1 MDDLFDAFEGDD
13 NVELEEVENLEE
25 EGQPDKKL
33 SRVRAAANDLL
44 ESMARGDESAKRPR
58 LDDDVIEVVDG
69 AGEGEEEEE
78 DECDQQNRVTVHE
91 IQTGENCTHEV
102 ALPPG
107 VDFAPLNQLS
117 TTPAKQYPFQLDAF
131 QREAILCIENNQ
143 SVLVSAHTSAGKTV
157 VALYAIAQALR
168 DKQRVIY
175 TSPIKALSN
184 QKYRELE
191 EEFGDVGLMTGDV
204 TINADAS
211 CLVMTTEI
219 LRSMLYRGSQMMRE
233 VGWVVFD
240 EIHYMRDKERGVVW
254 EETIILLPSSVHHV
268 FLSATIPNAKQFA
281 EWVCWLHSQ
290 PCHVVYTDY
299 RPTPLQHFIFPA
311 GGSGLYEVVN
321 QQGVFREDKFA
332 EAMSGLAG
340 TGDAAKGGIM
350 RGRRGGSK
358 GQSEANVVKIIRTVK
373 ERDMIPCIIFSFSR
387 KECEAYAMSLKDMD
401 FNNDIEKGLVK
412 EIFKNAVDLLSDE
425 DRKLPQIG
433 QVLPLLQRGIGIH
446 HSGLLPI
453 LKETVEILFGEGLL
467 KTLFATETFSM
478 GLNMPARTV
487 LFTSARKFD
496 GKDNR
501 WITSGEYIQ
510 MAGRA
515 GRRGKDDRG
524 LVILMVDQ
532 QISSDEAKQI
542 VKGATDPLNSQFR
555 LTYNMV
561 LNLMRVEDITPEFML
576 ERSFHQFQN
585 YAAIPGI
592 KEKIRA
598 KEAELDAM
606 KIEGETELAGFFDM
620 ERQMEMLKASI
631 RKTVLS
637 IKYVVPFLH
646 PGRLFKIKT
655 GSRDFGWGV
664 LIKHHRKVN
673 PEDAHEM
680 VYVLDMLIALDPSSA
695 ADVSNPGSLKPPQQ
709 GGKAVWEL
717 VPMTIECVDDI
728 SAVRLKLPTE
738 LTSREARD
746 QVARMVKEVFA
757 RHPVL
762 PGLDPVKDQKITDA
776 AFKAQVDKLADIE
789 KRHASHP
796 LRQRDDFEKIAKEF
810 RDKEAS
816 ARELK
821 ELRDEL
827 KRVKSL
833 LHLNELSNRKR
844 VLRRLG
850 YAGDGDAIQQKGRVA
865 CEVSAADELLLTEM
879 IFGNVFEEL
888 DVPQV
893 AALLSCFVFQENAS
907 PAKMA
912 EELAGCL
919 RQIQVYARRIAK
931 ISHECRLDIIEDEYV
946 ESFKP
951 AMMDVVKN
959 WVNGMSFGEILK
971 TTDIFEGSIIRCFRR
986 LEELLREMVGAA
998 KAVQNTDLEAKFE
1011 MARTKIKR
1019 DIVFAAI
1026 L

>member
-1 MDDLFDAFEGDD
+1 MVSMVGSFLSFFRDYQQRFDLADFEREVSRDFDSQEITKVTEEAEKRAKELVTSKEELLKVIGYIDLTTLAGDDTKDRVTALLDRAVAPYAKDATVKCGAVCVYPARVADVKAHMKKKGYKLNIASVAAGFPSGQYRLESRLLEIELAVADGATEIDIVINRAAALDDDWTMHWSSITEMLFKLLIAAVYNEVRAMKSACGPAHLKTILATGELKSLNNVYKASWASILAGSDFIKTSTGKETVNATIEVSFVMLSAIKRWHQLTGKKVGFKPAGGIKTATEALTYVALVEKVLGEEWLNPSLFRIGASSLLDDMDDLFDAFEGDD

-25 EGQPDKKL
+25 EGQPDKL

-58 LDDDVIEVVDG
+58 LDDDVVEVVQAGEGFIQSLSICSLDDDVIEVVDG
-69 AGEGEEEEE
+69 AGEEEEED

-107 VDFAPLNQLS
+107 VDFTPLNQLSTTPAKQYPFQLDAFQREAILPDKLSRVRAAANDLLESMARGDESAKRPRLDDDVVEVVQAGEGFIQSLSICSLDDDVIEVVDGAGEEEEEDDECDQQNRVTVHEIQTGENCTHEVALPPGVDFTPLNQLS

-254 EETIILLPSSVHHV
+254 EETIILLPSWEETIILLPSSVHHV
-268 FLSATIPNAKQFA
+268 FLFPTIPNAKPFA

-412 EIFKNAVDLLSDE
+412 EIFKNAIDLLSDE

-433 QVLPLLQRGIGIH
+433 RGGGCKWRRVLPLLQRGIGIH

-467 KTLFATETFSM
+467 KM
-478 GLNMPARTV
+478 
-487 LFTSARKFD
+487 
-496 GKDNR
+496 
-501 WITSGEYIQ
+501 
-510 MAGRA
+510 
-515 GRRGKDDRG
+515 
-524 LVILMVDQ
+524 
-532 QISSDEAKQI
+532 IS
-542 VKGATDPLNSQFR
+542 
-555 LTYNMV
+555 
-561 LNLMRVEDITPEFML
+561 
-576 ERSFHQFQN
+576 
-585 YAAIPGI
+585 
-592 KEKIRA
+592 
-598 KEAELDAM
+598 
-606 KIEGETELAGFFDM
+606 
-620 ERQMEMLKASI
+620 
-631 RKTVLS
+631 
-637 IKYVVPFLH
+637 
-646 PGRLFKIKT
+646 
-655 GSRDFGWGV
+655 
-664 LIKHHRKVN
+664 
-673 PEDAHEM
+673 
-680 VYVLDMLIALDPSSA
+680 
-695 ADVSNPGSLKPPQQ
+695 
-709 GGKAVWEL
+709 
-717 VPMTIECVDDI
+717 
-728 SAVRLKLPTE
+728 
-738 LTSREARD
+738 
-746 QVARMVKEVFA
+746 
-757 RHPVL
+757 
-762 PGLDPVKDQKITDA
+762 
-776 AFKAQVDKLADIE
+776 
-789 KRHASHP
+789 
-796 LRQRDDFEKIAKEF
+796 
-810 RDKEAS
+810 
-816 ARELK
+816 
-821 ELRDEL
+821 
-827 KRVKSL
+827 
-833 LHLNELSNRKR
+833 LSNK
-844 VLRRLG
+844 
-850 YAGDGDAIQQKGRVA
+850 
-865 CEVSAADELLLTEM
+865 VS
-879 IFGNVFEEL
+879 
-888 DVPQV
+888 
-893 AALLSCFVFQENAS
+893 
-907 PAKMA
+907 
-912 EELAGCL
+912 
-919 RQIQVYARRIAK
+919 
-931 ISHECRLDIIEDEYV
+931 
-946 ESFKP
+946 
-951 AMMDVVKN
+951 
-959 WVNGMSFGEILK
+959 
-971 TTDIFEGSIIRCFRR
+971 
-986 LEELLREMVGAA
+986 
-998 KAVQNTDLEAKFE
+998 
-1011 MARTKIKR
+1011 
-1019 DIVFAAI
+1019 
-1026 L
+1026 